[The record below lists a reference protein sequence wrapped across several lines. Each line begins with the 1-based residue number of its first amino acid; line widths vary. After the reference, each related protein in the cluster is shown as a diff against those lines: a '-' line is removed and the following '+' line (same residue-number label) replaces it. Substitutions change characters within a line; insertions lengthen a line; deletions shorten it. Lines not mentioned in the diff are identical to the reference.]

1 MKKADC
7 PGLLESVPNETIP
20 MHGRMI
26 HGQKHG
32 NLFQEPQLYDVHG
45 RVSQVSSPSEALV
58 ADCCSLFA
66 PLIEQA

>member
-1 MKKADC
+1 MKKANC
-7 PGLLESVPNETIP
+7 PGLLESVLNETIP

-26 HGQKHG
+26 HDQKHG

-45 RVSQVSSPSEALV
+45 RVSQASSPSEALV

-66 PLIEQA
+66 LLIEQA